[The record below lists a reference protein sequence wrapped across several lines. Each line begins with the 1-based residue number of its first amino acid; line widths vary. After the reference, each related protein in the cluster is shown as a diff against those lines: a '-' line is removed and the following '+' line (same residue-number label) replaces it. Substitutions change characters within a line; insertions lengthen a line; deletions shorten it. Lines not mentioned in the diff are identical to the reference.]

1 MQKKIQAENTRLKNA
16 MLSVKSA
23 YPIQSM
29 VKHANFNKKLEKNL
43 NRKTWKN
50 HIEMLMTNWLQGNYK
65 AKFLIEAL
73 VCVIWNLIMINLVN
87 FVLK

>member
-1 MQKKIQAENTRLKNA
+1 

-43 NRKTWKN
+43 NRKTWKKPYRDAD
-50 HIEMLMTNWLQGNYK
+50 EK
-65 AKFLIEAL
+65 LIARIL
-73 VCVIWNLIMINLVN
+73 KSQMSNRSASLRNLES
-87 FVLK
+87 